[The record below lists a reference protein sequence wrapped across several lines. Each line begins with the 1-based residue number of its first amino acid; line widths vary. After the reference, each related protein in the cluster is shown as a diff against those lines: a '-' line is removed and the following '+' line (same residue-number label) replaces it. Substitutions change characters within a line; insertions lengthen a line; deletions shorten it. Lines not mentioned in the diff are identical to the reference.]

1 VARKLTKAWSFKSNI
16 ANDVMGDV
24 QRLDNGNTVI
34 AYSTQGVVQEV
45 DKDDVVLQQWT
56 MPVGSP
62 MGYIQK
68 RKTLYGPPPR

>member
-1 VARKLTKAWSFKSNI
+1 VWAYKSSI

-34 AYSTQGVVQEV
+34 AYSSKGVLQEV
-45 DKDDVVLQQWT
+45 DQDGTLLEEWT
-56 MPVGSP
+56 LDLGAV